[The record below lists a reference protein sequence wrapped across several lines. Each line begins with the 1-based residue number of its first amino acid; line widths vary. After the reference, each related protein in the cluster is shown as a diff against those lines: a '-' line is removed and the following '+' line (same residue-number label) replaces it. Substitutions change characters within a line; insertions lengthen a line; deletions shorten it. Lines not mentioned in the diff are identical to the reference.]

1 MLKYYVR
8 NGDDEAFRQLPGYQ
22 DQRDGTWV
30 HGEQPQVSELDTLT
44 QQFGLDR
51 NILRDVMD
59 KDELPR
65 LEVSDGSL
73 YVFFR
78 SILRTKHGEIDSAPL
93 LAVLTPNAF
102 VSLSLTNAISD
113 QKIAT
118 AAHGITTEDRG
129 GLLLS
134 TFTAILTDYE
144 DSIKRTGRY
153 IKDTGHRLKT
163 HEVDNSDFIHF
174 VTVEDN
180 LGIYT
185 LNLTSMLTVAE
196 RIRDNKTE
204 HLSDDHI
211 ESINDIILH
220 VRQLLSSTQALTQT
234 LTSIRNAYSTI
245 ANNNL
250 NLRMKKLTVLTVLIA
265 LPNVFYGMYG
275 MNVILPFQDSAWAY
289 ASIVGFTVVLIL
301 LVYTLAKRFR
311 LF

>member
-8 NGDDEAFRQLPGYQ
+8 HTSEEVFRLVSGYKDQ
-22 DQRDGTWV
+22 DSLWV
-30 HGEQPQVSELDTLT
+30 HGEQPQVSELDTLSE
-44 QQFGLDR
+44 QFGLDR
-51 NILRDVMD
+51 NILRDVTD

-65 LEVSDGSL
+65 MEVSDDGL

-93 LAVLTPNAF
+93 LAILTPNVF

-113 QKIAT
+113 EKISQ
-118 AAHGITTEDRG
+118 AAYGITTGNRQ
-129 GLLLS
+129 GLLLA
-134 TFTAILTDYE
+134 TFTATVTDYE

-153 IKDTGHRLKT
+153 IKDIGHRLRT
-163 HEVDNSDFIHF
+163 HEVNNSDFIHF
-174 VTVEDN
+174 VTIEDN
-180 LGIYT
+180 LGIYS

-196 RIRDNKTE
+196 RLKDNKSE
-204 HLSDDHI
+204 HLSDMNM
-211 ESINDIILH
+211 ESVDDIILH
-220 VRQLLSSTQALTQT
+220 IRQLIVTVQT
-234 LTSIRNAYSTI
+234 LSQTVSSIRNAYSTI
-245 ANNNL
+245 ADNNL

-275 MNVILPFQDSAWAY
+275 MNVVLPFQETPWAY
-289 ASIVGFTVVLIL
+289 GAIVGFTAVLIL

>member
-8 NGDDEAFRQLPGYQ
+8 NEGDEAFRQLPGYS
-22 DQRDGTWV
+22 DQAGLWV
-30 HGEQPQVSELDTLT
+30 HGEQPQVTDLDALSK
-44 QQFGLDR
+44 QFDLDR

-65 LEVSDGSL
+65 LETNDTSL

-78 SILRTKHGEIDSAPL
+78 SILRTKHGEIESAPL
-93 LAVLTPNAF
+93 LAVLTPQTF

-118 AAHGITTEDRG
+118 AAHTLTTADGG
-129 GLLLS
+129 GLLLA
-134 TFTAILTDYE
+134 TFTAIVTDYE

-153 IKDTGHRLKT
+153 IKDIGHRLKT
-163 HEVDNSDFIHF
+163 HEVDNGDFIHF

-180 LGIYT
+180 LGVYT

-204 HLSDDHI
+204 HLSTEHL

-220 VRQLLSSTQALTQT
+220 VRQLLASTQAHTQT

-245 ANNNL
+245 ADNNL
-250 NLRMKKLTVLTVLIA
+250 NIRMKKLTVLTVLIA

-275 MNVILPFQDSAWAY
+275 MNVILPFQDTPWAY
-289 ASIVGFTVVLIL
+289 AAIVGFTAGLIL
-301 LVYTLAKRFR
+301 LVYVIAKRFR

>member
-1 MLKYYVR
+1 MLKYYIR
-8 NGDDEAFRQLPGYQ
+8 NSDDETFRQQPAATEQ
-22 DQRDGTWV
+22 DGLWV
-30 HGEQPQVSELDTLT
+30 YGEQPQVTELDHLT
-44 QQFGLDR
+44 ERFGLDR

-65 LEVSDGSL
+65 LETSNNVL

-78 SILRTKHGEIDSAPL
+78 SILRTKHGEIDSAP
-93 LAVLTPNAF
+93 VLTIVSPTNF
-102 VSLSLTNAISD
+102 ISLSLTNAISD
-113 QKIAT
+113 QKIAA
-118 AAHGITTEDRG
+118 AAHTIPTSDRG
-129 GLLLS
+129 GLLLA
-134 TFTAILTDYE
+134 TFTALITDYE

-153 IKDTGHRLKT
+153 IKDIGHRLRT
-163 HEVDNSDFIHF
+163 HEVDNDDFIHF

-196 RIRDNKTE
+196 RIRDNRTE
-204 HLSDDHI
+204 HLSDGNI

-220 VRQLLSSTQALTQT
+220 IRQLLASTQAHTQT

-245 ANNNL
+245 ADTTL
-250 NLRMKKLTVLTVLIA
+250 NQRMKKLTVLTVLIT

-275 MNVILPFQDSAWAY
+275 MNVALPFQDSPWAY
-289 ASIVGFTVVLIL
+289 GAVVGFTVMLIL
-301 LVYTLAKRFR
+301 LVYVIAKRFR

>member
-8 NGDDEAFRQLPGYQ
+8 HTPEEVFRLVSGYKDQ
-22 DQRDGTWV
+22 DSLWV
-30 HGEQPQVSELDTLT
+30 HGEQPQVSELDALSE
-44 QQFGLDR
+44 QFGLDR
-51 NILRDVMD
+51 NILRDVTD

-65 LEVSDGSL
+65 MEVSDDGL

-93 LAVLTPNAF
+93 LAILAPNVF

-113 QKIAT
+113 EKISQ
-118 AAHGITTEDRG
+118 AAYGITTGNRQ
-129 GLLLS
+129 GLLLA
-134 TFTAILTDYE
+134 TFTATVTDYE

-153 IKDTGHRLKT
+153 IKDIGHRLRT
-163 HEVDNSDFIHF
+163 HEVNNSDFIHF
-174 VTVEDN
+174 VTIEDN
-180 LGIYT
+180 LGIYS

-196 RIRDNKTE
+196 RLKDNKSE
-204 HLSDDHI
+204 HLSDMNM
-211 ESINDIILH
+211 ESVDDIILH
-220 VRQLLSSTQALTQT
+220 IRQLIVTVQT
-234 LTSIRNAYSTI
+234 LSQTVSSIRNAYSTI
-245 ANNNL
+245 ADNNL

-275 MNVILPFQDSAWAY
+275 MNVVLPFQETPWAY
-289 ASIVGFTVVLIL
+289 GAIVGFTAVLIL

>member
-8 NGDDEAFRQLPGYQ
+8 TSDDETFRQQSTATEQ
-22 DQRDGTWV
+22 DGLWV
-30 HGEQPQVSELDTLT
+30 YGEQPQVTELDFLT
-44 QQFGLDR
+44 EQFGLDR

-65 LEVSDGSL
+65 LETSNGVL

-78 SILRTKHGEIDSAPL
+78 SILRTKHGEVDSAP
-93 LAVLTPNAF
+93 VLTIVSPTNF
-102 VSLSLTNAISD
+102 FSLSLTNAISD
-113 QKIAT
+113 QKIAA
-118 AAHGITTEDRG
+118 AAHDTPTSDKG
-129 GLLLS
+129 GLLLA
-134 TFTAILTDYE
+134 TFTALITDYE

-153 IKDTGHRLKT
+153 IKDIGHRLRT
-163 HEVDNSDFIHF
+163 HEVDNNDFIHF

-180 LGIYT
+180 LGVYT

-196 RIRDNKTE
+196 RIRDNRTE
-204 HLSDDHI
+204 HLSDEHV

-220 VRQLLSSTQALTQT
+220 IRQLLASTQAHTQT

-245 ANNNL
+245 ADTTL
-250 NLRMKKLTVLTVLIA
+250 NQRMKKLTVLTVLIA

-275 MNVILPFQDSAWAY
+275 MNVILPFQDSPWAY
-289 ASIVGFTVVLIL
+289 GAVVGFTAVLIL
-301 LVYTLAKRFR
+301 LVYVVAKRFR

>member
-8 NGDDEAFRQLPGYQ
+8 PTVEEPFRQLPGYT
-22 DQRDGTWV
+22 DQPGLWV
-30 HGEQPQVSELDTLT
+30 HAEQPQHSDLVTLGE
-44 QQFGLDR
+44 QFGLDR

-65 LEVSDGSL
+65 VEAKDDEL

-93 LAVLTPNAF
+93 LGVLSPRAF

-113 QKIAT
+113 QKIAV
-118 AAHGITTEDRG
+118 AAHNVPTDDAES
-129 GLLLS
+129 LLLA
-134 TFTAILTDYE
+134 TFTAIITDYE
-144 DSIKRTGRY
+144 TSIAKTGRH

-163 HEVDNSDFIHF
+163 HEVNNNDFIRF
-174 VTVEDN
+174 VTIEDN
-180 LGIYT
+180 LGIYS

-196 RIRDNKTE
+196 RLRDNKLYK
-204 HLSDDHI
+204 LSRQNI
-211 ESINDIILH
+211 ESIDDIILH
-220 VRQLLSSTQALTQT
+220 IRQLLASVQMLTQT
-234 LTSIRNAYSTI
+234 VVSIRNAYSTI

-275 MNVILPFQDSAWAY
+275 MNVVLPFQDSPWAY
-289 ASIVGFTVVLIL
+289 GVVVGFTALLIL
-301 LVYTLAKRFR
+301 LVYALAKRFR

>member
-8 NGDDEAFRQLPGYQ
+8 NGEDETFRELPGHGEQ
-22 DQRDGTWV
+22 SGLWV
-30 HGEQPQVSELDTLT
+30 HGEQPQITELDTLT
-44 QQFGLDR
+44 ARFGLDR

-59 KDELPR
+59 KNELPR
-65 LEVSDGSL
+65 LEASDGNL
-73 YVFFR
+73 YVFLR
-78 SILRTKHGEIDSAPL
+78 SILRTKHGEIDSAPV
-93 LAVLTPNAF
+93 LAVLTPNTF

-118 AAHGITTEDRG
+118 AAHGTATSDGG
-129 GLLLS
+129 GLLLA
-134 TFTAILTDYE
+134 TFTAIVTDYE
-144 DSIKRTGRY
+144 DSIIRTGRF
-153 IKDTGHRLKT
+153 IKDTGHRLRT
-163 HEVDNSDFIHF
+163 HEVDNDDFIHF

-180 LGIYT
+180 LGIYM

-204 HLSDDHI
+204 HLSEDHI

-220 VRQLLSSTQALTQT
+220 VRQLMTSTQAHMQT

-275 MNVILPFQDSAWAY
+275 MNVILPFQDTPWAY
-289 ASIVGFTVVLIL
+289 GMIVGFTAILIL
-301 LVYTLAKRFR
+301 LVYALAKRFR

>member
-8 NGDDEAFRQLPGYQ
+8 NGADEAFRQLPGYLEQ
-22 DQRDGTWV
+22 GGLWV
-30 HGEQPQVSELDTLT
+30 HGEQPQVTELDVLSR
-44 QQFGLDR
+44 QFNLDR

-65 LEVSDGSL
+65 LETSGESL

-78 SILRTKHGEIDSAPL
+78 SILRTKHGEVDSAPL
-93 LAVLTPNAF
+93 LAILTPQTF
-102 VSLSLTNAISD
+102 ISLSLTNAISD
-113 QKIAT
+113 QKIAA
-118 AAHGITTEDRG
+118 AAHTVLTNDGG
-129 GLLLS
+129 GLLLA
-134 TFTAILTDYE
+134 TFTAIVTDYE

-153 IKDTGHRLKT
+153 IKDIGHRLKS
-163 HEVDNSDFIHF
+163 HEVDNNDFIHF

-204 HLSDDHI
+204 HLSDDHL

-220 VRQLLSSTQALTQT
+220 IRQLLTSTQAHTQT

-245 ANNNL
+245 ADNNL

-275 MNVILPFQDSAWAY
+275 MNVILPFQETAWAY
-289 ASIVGFTVVLIL
+289 AAIVGFTVLLIL
-301 LVYTLAKRFR
+301 LVYVLAKRFR